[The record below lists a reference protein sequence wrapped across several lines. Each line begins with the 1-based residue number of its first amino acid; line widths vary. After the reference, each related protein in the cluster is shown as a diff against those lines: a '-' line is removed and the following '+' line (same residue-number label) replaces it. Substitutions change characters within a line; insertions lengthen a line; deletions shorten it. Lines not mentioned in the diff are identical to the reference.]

1 MGLEK
6 LINREIKITI
16 GVVLFVSILFIA
28 LSYAIFKVDK
38 SGASDVI
45 KFGDISL
52 SFCKD
57 STCASNVNNIGNI
70 IGTETDSNGNTVY
83 SKIYPVADPVTNDD
97 WNNLK
102 PYIFTL
108 TNTGSLPLYVS
119 IFLERDMTAGVISDG
134 TSEYSEFVSDDQVK
148 IGFGVQGETPAIGL
162 YSDYLNTTDNNHKIA
177 SNIQIGVGETKIFNL
192 YAWLKSDAQNAS
204 LGKYFVTQIS
214 ARGEYLPDGENTQ
227 IDENLKTIEIDF
239 KEGTI
244 DKNIKQVQKGNNVEF
259 TLTPSDSSVTLDKLN
274 ITCLSGTVPTVS
286 GNTLT
291 ISNVQKNEFCQVYK
305 KEEPTLLS
313 QILKDNPARST
324 RSNNNNGTNDF
335 ATPLT
340 TTTTGTLFKSTESI
354 TGITDT
360 PKEVYYYAGNTTNNW
375 VKFGKTKINKNEC
388 TYNGSTVLYFNGSSI
403 VSVEN
408 ENQCLSSKICKLGDQ
423 YGVGETVTE
432 DFCTSQ
438 GAEWTNQ
445 NATWNGTSTEDI
457 YWRIIRTNHDGSI
470 RLLYVGTSPDTTEG
484 YIGESAFNTS
494 TNSPKYVGYKYGEDT
509 SLDTIRNNT
518 TDSTIKTFID
528 SWYQTNLTNYT
539 KYLSTSAVYCNDRS
553 LGTGQIYNY
562 TSSPTSQFNFA
573 SFYRMNWDT
582 KGAKSN
588 PSYNCTD
595 IRDAFSV
602 DNTSAKLTYPVSLMT
617 ADEIVFAGGATFDNI
632 MNTPY
637 AWFISNSA
645 GTQVLLLYWW
655 SLSPINWSETEAVVG
670 YWFSAERYLG
680 ISPVDFSIAVRPV
693 ISLKSCIKY
702 STGNGTP
709 ETPYEIVE
717 TSSGC

>member
-83 SKIYPVADPVTNDD
+83 SKIYPVTDPVTNDD

-134 TSEYSEFVSDDQVK
+134 TSEYSEFVNDDQVK

-214 ARGEYLPDGENTQ
+214 ARGEYLPDGENTEV
-227 IDENLKTIEIDF
+227 DENLKTIEIDF

-259 TLTPSDSSVTLDKLN
+259 TLTPSDTSVTLDKLN

-313 QILKDNPARST
+313 QILKDNPTRST

-340 TTTTGTLFKSTESI
+340 TTTTGTLFTSTESI
-354 TGITDT
+354 TGITDS
-360 PKEVYYYAGNTTNNW
+360 PKEVYYFAGNTTKNW
-375 VKFGKTKINKNEC
+375 VKFAN
-388 TYNGSTVLYFNGSSI
+388 L
-403 VSVEN
+403 
-408 ENQCLSSKICKLGDQ
+408 
-423 YGVGETVTE
+423 
-432 DFCTSQ
+432 
-438 GAEWTNQ
+438 
-445 NATWNGTSTEDI
+445 

-470 RLLYVGTSPDTTEG
+470 RLLYVGTSHDTTG
-484 YIGESAFNTS
+484 GNIGTSTFNTNSNS
-494 TNSPKYVGYKYGEDT
+494 TKYVGYKYGEDT

-518 TDSTIKTFID
+518 TDSTIKTYID
-528 SWYQTNLTNYT
+528 TWYQNNLTNYT

-553 LGTGQIYNY
+553 EGTGQTYNY
-562 TSSPTSQFNFA
+562 TSSPSSKFNFA
-573 SFYRMNWDT
+573 PYYRMDYDT
-582 KGAKSN
+582 DGAAAN
-588 PSYNCTD
+588 PSYNCSD

-602 DNTSAKLTYPVSLMT
+602 DNTSAKLDYPVSLMT
-617 ADEIVFAGGATFDNI
+617 ADEIAFAGGVAYQT
-632 MNTPY
+632 MSTPY

-645 GTQVLLLYWW
+645 GTKVSTSWW
-655 SLSPINWSETEAVVG
+655 SLSPVRWYGSNARVWSWASDDACLDNG
-670 YWFSAERYLG
+670 YVSGVNPARG
-680 ISPVDFSIAVRPV
+680 VRPAL
-693 ISLKSCIKY
+693 SLKSCIKY
-702 STGNGTP
+702 STGNGTYN
-709 ETPYEIVE
+709 EPYEIKE
-717 TSSGC
+717 TTSGC